1 MFIFILLIGVFALFM
16 AGFVVLIID
25 LTSTKRNENR
35 VMDKKLPKL
44 GKYSFLFNL
53 FALLLLVL
61 VSFMQ
66 L

>member
-1 MFIFILLIGVFALFM
+1 MFIFILLIVVFALFM
-16 AGFVVLIID
+16 CSFLVLIID

-66 L
+66 V

>member
-1 MFIFILLIGVFALFM
+1 MFIFISVIFVFILFM
-16 AGFVVLIID
+16 SSFVVLIID

-35 VMDKKLPKL
+35 VADKKLPKL

-66 L
+66 V

>member
-1 MFIFILLIGVFALFM
+1 MASFFM
-16 AGFVVLIID
+16 LIID

-35 VMDKKLPKL
+35 VMDKKLPKI

-66 L
+66 V